1 MPVRNSFSEMP
12 RYARLFRK
20 MPVNASGMDFIHKCR
35 HFPNPDCICSYMVTA
50 LMGADM
56 NNIIK
61 TQRLSDDHVQFLVY
75 QVLRAMKVINAPV
88 IGNPGPH
95 GAWDNGA

>member
-1 MPVRNSFSEMP
+1 
-12 RYARLFRK
+12 
-20 MPVNASGMDFIHKCR
+20 
-35 HFPNPDCICSYMVTA
+35 MVTA

-75 QVLRAMKVINAPV
+75 QVLRAMKVIDQPELHDVTIQGPV
-88 IGNPGPH
+88 VEN
-95 GAWDNGA
+95 

>member
-1 MPVRNSFSEMP
+1 MIFQWGLGPPIPLSGSAHAWWLPGCNSDTILLCSLL
-12 RYARLFRK
+12 RYL
-20 MPVNASGMDFIHKCR
+20 
-35 HFPNPDCICSYMVTA
+35 VTH

-75 QVLRAMKVINAPV
+75 QVLRAMKVSMAIKT
-88 IGNPGPH
+88 
-95 GAWDNGA
+95 

>member
-1 MPVRNSFSEMP
+1 MLGGCLVVTLVHLLSSLL
-12 RYARLFRK
+12 RYL
-20 MPVNASGMDFIHKCR
+20 
-35 HFPNPDCICSYMVTA
+35 VTA

-75 QVLRAMKVINAPV
+75 QVLRAMKVSMAI
-88 IGNPGPH
+88 
-95 GAWDNGA
+95 